1 MHKIRQNERYGGL
14 IQGVELLLILYAR
27 LGFALFELKEPQFFE
42 LCKVTKNQYFTKF
55 LQGSK

>member
-27 LGFALFELKEPQFFE
+27 LGFALFELLKKKQHVFVEFS
-42 LCKVTKNQYFTKF
+42 TARR
-55 LQGSK
+55 

>member
-27 LGFALFELKEPQFFE
+27 LGFALFELLKKKG
-42 LCKVTKNQYFTKF
+42 LSAYLWVAKHR
-55 LQGSK
+55 